1 MEPTIFWA
9 IVGVIA
15 IIISLI
21 VGYQVWQRK
30 NSSVASRRSQR
41 RSALDERM
49 QYSRSQPEKGSSI
62 GELRVPKPS
71 SQKGYSAHNPI
82 QTGASPQGNIAD
94 EWSYPSKPPQ
104 TENTT
109 DEWSYPSTPPQAENN
124 ADEQTHL
131 GSSQKGNAANEQ
143 THIKPV
149 GRGNIVN
156 QQTYIGS
163 SQKEDSADE
172 QTYLGRNGNK
182 NVMRED
188 DRTVL

>member
-1 MEPTIFWA
+1 MESTIFWA
-9 IVGVIA
+9 IIGVIA
-15 IIISLI
+15 IITILV
-21 VGYQVWQRK
+21 VGYQVWQRH
-30 NSSVASRRSQR
+30 NYSVSSRRSRQR
-41 RSALDERM
+41 NLANERM
-49 QYSRSQPEKGSSI
+49 QYSRSQPEKGSSV
-62 GELRVPKPS
+62 GELRVPKP

-109 DEWSYPSTPPQAENN
+109 DEWSYPSTPPKTENN

-131 GSSQKGNAANEQ
+131 GSSQKGNAANDQ
-143 THIKPV
+143 THIKPA
-149 GRGNIVN
+149 GRGNIAN

-163 SQKEDSADE
+163 SQKEDSAEE
-172 QTYLGRNGNK
+172 QTYLGRNRNK